1 MSVAVGLFSIIHIK
15 SKNDS
20 INYSWT
26 WWVHCD
32 RHTVRL
38 ADSHLWWSS
47 RVSICHLLGLWASAV
62 LPRENVAWVHNVMNI
77 YRCKKAL
84 YQSSSSG
91 GMPFKEHSCLH
102 DFLSLTLV
110 LHTLPRR
117 REANVAVGDVQFDWA
132 QASPPSSTGLATPLG
147 WRVDG
152 CHKGMWMVLGCVS
165 MDHVVGMG
173 NNSNKCSS
181 LAVIVEMTGGWL
193 VLCLT
198 SSLVTVLMNY

>member
-1 MSVAVGLFSIIHIK
+1 VTDTLFGWLIVISGGLPESPYATYLVYEPQLYCQGK
-15 SKNDS
+15 
-20 INYSWT
+20 
-26 WWVHCD
+26 
-32 RHTVRL
+32 
-38 ADSHLWWSS
+38 
-47 RVSICHLLGLWASAV
+47 
-62 LPRENVAWVHNVMNI
+62 RENVAWVHNVMNI